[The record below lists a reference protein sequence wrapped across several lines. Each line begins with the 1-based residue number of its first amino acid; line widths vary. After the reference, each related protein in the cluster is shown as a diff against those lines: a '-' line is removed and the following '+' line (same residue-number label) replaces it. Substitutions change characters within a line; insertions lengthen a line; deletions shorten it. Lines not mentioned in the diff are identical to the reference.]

1 MIFFVFLPELPS
13 ECININ
19 CPLQEEIDCAS
30 QHIPSITDQLNDDIP
45 ILRQERSLQPFKRR
59 ESIKIIP
66 VYNYIH
72 KRSLPEDI
80 LSKEIEQIELISKCC
95 PKNKCKDC
103 SKIQCLIPKCE
114 SDQLPISI
122 TTENKTTECCPI
134 YICDTIPDCSNKTD
148 NFKWLQPC
156 RSCNCNQNETVCYET
171 CTNEDNHLEDHQVY
185 CFSNKNRYTHG
196 QIWKKND
203 CTNCECI
210 HGEEKCQSSVCKPQH
225 CTKTI
230 IHPGECCPVCDT
242 ELNDFCSGHE
252 NCDIA
257 CQFGYNKS
265 QEFDCYFCKCS
276 VKPTEVFLEH
286 PCAHEDNNIIKQLN
300 ETIEFRNIV
309 IGILGSLLLICMI
322 AVAFFAF
329 KYYRSHKIYKSVGSI
344 DSNPK

>member
-1 MIFFVFLPELPS
+1 MIIET
-13 ECININ
+13 
-19 CPLQEEIDCAS
+19 PL
-30 QHIPSITDQLNDDIP
+30 
-45 ILRQERSLQPFKRR
+45 LRQERSLQPFKRR

-72 KRSLPEDI
+72 KRSLPDDI
-80 LSKEIEQIELISKCC
+80 LNKEIEQNELISKCC
-95 PKNKCKDC
+95 PKKSCEDC
-103 SKIQCLIPKCE
+103 SQIQCSTIKCE
-114 SDQLPISI
+114 GDKLPISI
-122 TTENKTTECCPI
+122 NSTDCCPI
-134 YICDTIPDCSNKTD
+134 YTCDYIPDCSNKTD

-156 RSCNCNQNETVCYET
+156 RSCSCNQNETVCYET
-171 CTNEDNHLEDHQVY
+171 CSNDHPEEDDQLY

-196 QIWKKND
+196 QTWKKND

-230 IHPGECCPVCDT
+230 THEGECCPVCDT
-242 ELNDFCSGHE
+242 SESTDFCSGHE

-265 QEFDCYFCKCS
+265 MEFDCYFCKCS
-276 VKPTEVFLEH
+276 AKPTEVVQEH

-300 ETIEFRNIV
+300 KSIELRNIV
-309 IGILGSLLLICMI
+309 IGVLGSLLLICMI
-322 AVAFFAF
+322 AVVFFAF
-329 KYYRSHKIYKSVGSI
+329 KYYRSHKMYKSVGSI